1 MRDIKQ
7 PEWSIIVNKINSKQ
21 DFTHYINDDPNLRY
35 VVGVKNLFTG
45 KNPSME
51 WLNSSTAID
60 DALKLDSIHGI
71 GGWMD
76 PSDGTYYVD
85 CVNAYLTLGIAM
97 GVANHFNEIA
107 IYDRKENKVLNVKDY
122 YTGLIRNN

>member
-21 DFTHYINDDPNLRY
+21 DFTRYINDNSDLRY
-35 VVGVKNLFTG
+35 VVGVKNLFAG

-76 PSDGTYYVD
+76 PSDGTY
-85 CVNAYLTLGIAM
+85 LLIA
-97 GVANHFNEIA
+97 
-107 IYDRKENKVLNVKDY
+107 
-122 YTGLIRNN
+122 

>member
-7 PEWSIIVNKINSKQ
+7 PECSIIVNKINSKQ

-51 WLNSSTAID
+51 WFNSSAAID
-60 DALKLDSIHGI
+60 NALKLDSIHGI
-71 GGWMD
+71 GGWVD
-76 PSDGTYYVD
+76 PSDGMYYVD

-97 GVANHFNEIA
+97 GVANHFNEVA
-107 IYDRKENKVLNVKDY
+107 IYDRKENKVLDVMDY
-122 YTGLIRNN
+122 YAELTRNN